1 GVPVIRGRSLTSSDR
16 EGSPLVAMVNEALAR
31 RYWPNEEPIGK
42 RIRLATAS
50 SSFFEVIGV
59 ASDLEDA
66 NGPFNTV
73 RPTVYVPYGQ
83 GKLFLKGV
91 RTDTPPYQMQF
102 LIRT

>member
-1 GVPVIRGRSLTSSDR
+1 VVRGRAFTTSDH
-16 EGSPLVAMVNEALAR
+16 EGGAPVAMVNQDLVR
-31 RYWPNEEPIGK
+31 TYWRNEEPIGK
-42 RIRLATAS
+42 RIRLATAGT
-50 SSFFEVIGV
+50 FFEVIGV
-59 ASDLEDA
+59 APDLEDA

-73 RPTVYVPYGQ
+73 RPTVYVPYRQ